1 MSSPCSV
8 ATMTD
13 HDPLCP
19 SYWCNCNL
27 IANVRADERENEKK
41 RYLTAQAETGQMVS
55 TLSYDLSE
63 ARLFIKNLRARVEAL
78 PPVPPNGSVLGH
90 RFSDDRLIWRS
101 EVIALLEEE
110 DRD

>member
-1 MSSPCSV
+1 MGKENRKEEGEEQQRGK
-8 ATMTD
+8 TELQEE
-13 HDPLCP
+13 H
-19 SYWCNCNL
+19 
-27 IANVRADERENEKK
+27 EREEREKEKK